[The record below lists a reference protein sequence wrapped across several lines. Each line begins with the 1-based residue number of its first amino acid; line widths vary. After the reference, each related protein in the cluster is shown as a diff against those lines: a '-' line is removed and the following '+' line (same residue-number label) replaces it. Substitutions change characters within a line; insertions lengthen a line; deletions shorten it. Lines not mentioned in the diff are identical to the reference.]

1 MTITNQEYSD
11 LINYFTVHNVT
22 NHIISLALTTVN
34 ETIAAGARDSIAT
47 GISLEQSWDIMD
59 GLNNSNSTFM
69 ASSSLPT
76 SYMPQPSATY
86 GSTASSS
93 STIPFMHSHG
103 DNATLLQFA
112 SNDTTT
118 TLMLT
123 NRTTRLL
130 EKRTRSSTTEI
141 PIWLI
146 PCYSIIF
153 IFAIVGNLLVAST
166 LFQNRRM
173 RTITNVFLAN
183 LAISDMLLGVLCMPI
198 TLVGTYLRHFIFGEL
213 VCKFIQFAQAASV
226 AVSSWTLVAISCE
239 RYYAICHPLRSRT
252 WQTINHAYKIIGC
265 IWIGSILC
273 MAPIAI
279 FSQLIPTSRQGL
291 RKCREQWPQHAV
303 GYERSY
309 NIFLDL
315 VLLVLPLGIL
325 CIAYIL
331 ITRTLYLGIKDEKAL
346 IFGSKNNNVVNVS
359 TAGVVVSNTHT
370 TPMAPDGKI
379 YTQVTTSMSATANT
393 KPTNIFKL
401 NFSLRYPTRKG
412 GGSLLRG
419 GSISTNKSNDSTTNN
434 GREIRF
440 PNNSN
445 SDRCKYLTSKSVDS
459 STQITNTSTTT
470 NTPSVK
476 EAVSHNTGKTRPEPE
491 VICMKIN
498 ESNNELPQH
507 QQQQLQQSKASSSS
521 SIQQHCYDDITQLSA
536 TPTIAEQTTSSINP
550 LNSKRAIVAKT
561 TDGRRQQLYCMRS
574 ASFKSFNRNSRTSAD
589 SEETTSSSCHSLNAL
604 STKFQRQLKPTHQS
618 VATSSATQ
626 RQYHQQQ
633 PACMSASDSC
643 GGGGTEKRKLNSS
656 PSLRITESA
665 LRRSNIEK
673 TLESK
678 KRVVKMLFVLVLEF
692 FICWTPL
699 YVINTLA
706 MFIGPATYEYVDY
719 TTISFL
725 QLLAYSSS
733 CCNPITYC
741 FMNASFRRAFV
752 DTFRGIHLNGGTFW
766 HKNSKASAATNL
778 SMAGNSIAMGN
789 SCTVVTAN
797 TVLDSPRL

>member
-1 MTITNQEYSD
+1 MTITNREYSD
-11 LINYFTVHNVT
+11 LINYFTIRNVT
-22 NHIISLALTTVN
+22 DHIISLALTVN
-34 ETIAAGARDSIAT
+34 ESADMNIPARFKLPAT
-47 GISLEQSWDIMD
+47 GDGIGGSGIDGIGITITPDQSWDNLD
-59 GLNNSNSTFM
+59 VLASNGSST
-69 ASSSLPT
+69 
-76 SYMPQPSATY
+76 
-86 GSTASSS
+86 TAVFLSFNADNSSS
-93 STIPFMHSHG
+93 SF
-103 DNATLLQFA
+103 QFP
-112 SNDTTT
+112 SNDT
-118 TLMLT
+118 MT
-123 NRTTRLL
+123 NHSNLL
-130 EKRTRSSTTEI
+130 IPRRSRSNTEI

-146 PCYSIIF
+146 PCYSIILF
-153 IFAIVGNLLVAST
+153 FAIVGNLLVAST
-166 LFQNRRM
+166 LFRNRRM

-265 IWIGSILC
+265 IWFGSIVC

-291 RKCREQWPQHAV
+291 RKCREQWPEQAV

-346 IFGSKNNNVVNVS
+346 IFGSKNNNVVS
-359 TAGVVVSNTHT
+359 GVGGGGGGGNTH
-370 TPMAPDGKI
+370 PPASSSMGDGKV
-379 YTQVTTSMSATANT
+379 YTHVGSAGDAKTTN
-393 KPTNIFKL
+393 NVFKL
-401 NFSLRYPTRKG
+401 NFSFRYANQKSGPLPHPPSSSSSACINTQEMLQIVKPSQPSRNGNGNGNSKEIK
-412 GGSLLRG
+412 SLAPMSG
-419 GSISTNKSNDSTTNN
+419 DSVATYT
-434 GREIRF
+434 
-440 PNNSN
+440 
-445 SDRCKYLTSKSVDS
+445 
-459 STQITNTSTTT
+459 
-470 NTPSVK
+470 
-476 EAVSHNTGKTRPEPE
+476 
-491 VICMKIN
+491 KI
-498 ESNNELPQH
+498 SNNEPRIHLEREAVGKSTKESHNEIQRLQSHDKQPQNH
-507 QQQQLQQSKASSSS
+507 TTVHASTSSS
-521 SIQQHCYDDITQLSA
+521 SIQLCYDDITQLGPNVSS
-536 TPTIAEQTTSSINP
+536 ETSTASIINP

-574 ASFKSFNRNSRTSAD
+574 ASFKSFNRSSRTSAD
-589 SEETTSSSCHSLNAL
+589 SEDTTSSSCHSLNAL
-604 STKFQRQLKPTHQS
+604 STKFQRHSKLPVSGQQS
-618 VATSSATQ
+618 ALMGMRHT
-626 RQYHQQQ
+626 QYHQQPPQ
-633 PACMSASDSC
+633 QSSIDVPL
-643 GGGGTEKRKLNSS
+643 EKRKLNAS

-665 LRRSNIEK
+665 LRRSNLEK
-673 TLESK
+673 NLESK

-699 YVINTLA
+699 YVINTVA
-706 MFIGPATYEYVDY
+706 MFIGPAIYEYVDY
-719 TTISFL
+719 TTISFF

-741 FMNASFRRAFV
+741 FMNAGFRRAFV
-752 DTFRGIHLNGGTFW
+752 DTFRGIHLNGGSFW
-766 HKNSKASAATNL
+766 HKSSKTATNL

-789 SCTVVTAN
+789 SCTVMTAN